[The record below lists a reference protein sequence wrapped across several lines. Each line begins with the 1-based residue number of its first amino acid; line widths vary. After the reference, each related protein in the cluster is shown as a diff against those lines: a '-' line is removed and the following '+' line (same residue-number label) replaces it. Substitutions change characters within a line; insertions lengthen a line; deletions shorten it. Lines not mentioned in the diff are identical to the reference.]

1 MSVKSVL
8 VVASLVLSIIIGV
21 VIAKR
26 DSGAAASLDPS
37 GERRI
42 QIGLS
47 LDTLKEARWGKDRD
61 AFVKRAAELGA
72 HVSVLSANSDD
83 SAQVRDIE
91 SLITSHV
98 DVIVIVPHDGKAMAK
113 GVELAHAAGIPVI
126 AYDRLISGQN
136 LDLYITFDNVRV
148 GALQAQYV
156 LEQFAGRTRDKP
168 VKVVRIYGSK
178 TDNNAFMFKQG
189 QDQAL
194 EKALAEGT
202 VQVVHEDWAD
212 DWKPEN
218 AKRIMNAAL
227 TKFGG
232 AIEAVIASNDGTA
245 GGAIQALREEGVTG
259 KFIVTG
265 QDAELVA
272 CQRIVGGEQAMT
284 IYKPVEKLAARA
296 AEAAV
301 AMSRGRPVVASAV
314 TNNGSV
320 DVPSIFHEVIT
331 VTKENLDRTVIADG
345 FHSREAVYKGAAAT
359 HGAAPEPREVAPEA
373 AAGAAP

>member
-21 VIAKR
+21 VVAKR
-26 DSGAAASLDPS
+26 DSGAASAGPS
-37 GERRI
+37 GTRRI

-47 LDTLKEARWGKDRD
+47 LDTLKEARWGRDRD
-61 AFVKRAAELGA
+61 AFVKRAEELGA
-72 HVSVLSANSDD
+72 SVTVLSANSDD
-83 SAQVRDIE
+83 SVQVKDIE
-91 SLITSHV
+91 SLITSQV
-98 DVIVIVPHDGKAMAK
+98 NLIVIVPHDGKAMAK
-113 GVELAHAAGIPVI
+113 GVELAHAAGIPVM
-126 AYDRLISGQN
+126 AYDRLISGEN

-156 LEQFAGRTRDKP
+156 LDQFKDRTRDKP
-168 VKVVRIYGSK
+168 LKVVRIYGSK

-194 EKALAEGT
+194 EKAIAEGR
-202 VQVVHEDWAD
+202 VQVLHEDWAD

-232 AIEAVIASNDGTA
+232 QIEAVIASNDGTA

-259 KFIVTG
+259 KVVVTG

-272 CQRIVGGEQAMT
+272 CQRIVNGEQSMT
-284 IYKPVEKLAARA
+284 IYKPVHKLAARA
-296 AEAAV
+296 AEVAV
-301 AMSRGRPVVASAV
+301 AMASGRPVVATAV
-314 TNNGSV
+314 TNNG
-320 DVPSIFHEVIT
+320 
-331 VTKENLDRTVIADG
+331 
-345 FHSREAVYKGAAAT
+345 
-359 HGAAPEPREVAPEA
+359 
-373 AAGAAP
+373 